1 MVLCFMFL
9 LITYGMPQCIISDP
23 AYYFLGSVKS
33 VFSAVLFPDIGLIP
47 NRLTQLIINVCKRCS
62 GVINKISVP
71 QKKTLKSLEKTIQGL
86 RPATLF
92 KKRLWHRCI
101 PEFSEVYLEP
111 SQTTKIEQMFDWVMN
126 TTPVLSH
133 TTVTNVLNKIAFTFI
148 TANFMKGTDKLACN
162 SKPFILSRTFLI
174 FFQCPIPF
182 FLRSLH
188 PTKTVP
194 HHQNVF

>member
-71 QKKTLKSLEKTIQGL
+71 QKKN
-86 RPATLF
+86 
-92 KKRLWHRCI
+92 
-101 PEFSEVYLEP
+101 PEVIGEDNLGPE
-111 SQTTKIEQMFDWVMN
+111 
-126 TTPVLSH
+126 
-133 TTVTNVLNKIAFTFI
+133 
-148 TANFMKGTDKLACN
+148 ACN
-162 SKPFILSRTFLI
+162 FIQKEALAQVYS
-174 FFQCPIPF
+174 
-182 FLRSLH
+182 
-188 PTKTVP
+188 
-194 HHQNVF
+194 